1 MPDEFGNPLPG
12 EEETFVVEEE
22 ETTAP
27 DPTALDTGDGTTTPP
42 VDDGTALAPP
52 VEEGD
57 GSSGPGDSYRDAAT
71 DITTRDTGSYSGY
84 NNPSENVDTLR
95 GEVGGV
101 EEYMTPETTVAGQ
114 LERLLGRESG
124 LEQQAR
130 VSAREKASALGMM
143 SSSAAIGAT
152 RRASVEALSPIAAKD
167 AETAKQF
174 QQQKQQAQNEI
185 TKIQVEA
192 EVSGSLT
199 QQKAQI
205 TEESKRIDQE
215 WQAIMTGLDA
225 ESKEYFQNMQ
235 QDFQEKMTNLEADVK
250 RELTQMGIDAEVEQM
265 ILNQGHESLNNYQIT
280 VQQLLANDAFLDN
293 FAGDKTAM
301 HGLFND
307 LFQTVESDM
316 ILAAKS
322 TGVYDEL
329 EPYITEM
336 AADNTW

>member
-12 EEETFVVEEE
+12 EEEAPVVEEE

-52 VEEGD
+52 VYESTGGIGD
-57 GSSGPGDSYRDAAT
+57 PYRDIAGDVAG
-71 DITTRDTGSYSGY
+71 RETGSYSGY
-84 NNPSENVDTLR
+84 KNPNENVDELQ
-95 GEVGGV
+95 GEVGGA

-130 VSAREKASALGMM
+130 VNAREKASALGMM

-152 RRASVEALSPIAAKD
+152 RRASMEALSNVAMKD

-174 QQQKQQAQNEI
+174 QQQKQNAQNEI

-215 WQAIMTGLDA
+215 WQAIMTGLDS
-225 ESKEYFQNMQ
+225 ENKEYFQNMQ
-235 QDFQEKMTNLEADVK
+235 QDFQEKMTNLEGDIK
-250 RELTQMGIDAEVEQM
+250 RELTQMGIDSEIEQM

-280 VQQLLANDAFLDN
+280 IQQLLANDAFLDN
-293 FAGDKTAM
+293 FAGNKTAM

-322 TGVYDEL
+322 TGVYEEL
-329 EPYITEM
+329 SPYITEM
-336 AADNTW
+336 ATANEW